1 MFHLMLTTCFAG
13 LLCYGGQPNVGYVS
27 AERCLEEGA
36 ILSGVA
42 RAHLDLDRVEQSSR
56 IVCSSEDG
64 AKATVYIGR
73 AVTPP
78 PQFPDDAARLPAID

>member
-13 LLCYGGQPNVGYVS
+13 LLCYGGQPDVGYVS

-42 RAHLDLDRVEQSSR
+42 RAHLDLERMEQSSR
-56 IVCSSEDG
+56 IVCSSDDG
-64 AKATVYIGR
+64 AKATIYIGR
-73 AVTPP
+73 PMTSPQ
-78 PQFPDDAARLPAID
+78 QFPDDAARLPAID